1 MARFFRAPSA
11 GRLAAVC
18 CVFALLAGS
27 TGCSIFGGT
36 AVNERTAHQENL
48 AKQREV
54 ALAFIRDSPDVDTI
68 KFTHEGNRPGIGAS
82 WRANAIV
89 TIDGKNYK
97 EILALRFIIGDGLP
111 SVPPDTAR
119 GPVTVIYSDGTSEIV
134 Q

>member
-1 MARFFRAPSA
+1 MASVFRAPPF

-27 TGCSIFGGT
+27 TGCSMIGGT
-36 AVNERTAHQENL
+36 AVNEESALRENL

-68 KFTHEGNRPGIGAS
+68 EFTHEGNRPGIGAS
-82 WRANAIV
+82 WSANAIV
-89 TIDGKNYK
+89 TVGGKNYK
-97 EILALRFIIGDGLP
+97 EILGLRLIIGDGLP
-111 SVPPDTAR
+111 SAPPDTVR